1 MTYEYSRTSKRAMS
15 AFPSSSSRAPQMYDA
30 SSGESPPRTPPSC
43 SNNDY
48 KTVRKENLTVL
59 APRRETFLDDITPAD
74 NNHHTHHHPDSG
86 DEDYDT
92 HDLSLSP
99 KHVTR
104 TSVVDNML
112 LSLDQ
117 FSVGDPLDS
126 SRLFGTS
133 SDPEPHTIYTRYSS
147 TRSSRPR
154 GHTFS
159 SSLSSDVE
167 AHSEDNS
174 GRYSSQ
180 SIRGRRSNS
189 SSNYHPGLRR
199 IDSVRGGGDRVK
211 VYDAQRAVTYADRPP
226 TNRTS
231 RLRTKGSSRSSGSSS
246 LDFNQMMATSRPGQH
261 FRERRSASFD
271 CGSRLPPSLP
281 LVDSLG
287 GFDDFV
293 HDNGFP
299 YDDIDAAPTPTVPA
313 GPRRNN
319 SPPLREFP
327 YTQTFPTSM
336 RTPALARKNSS
347 KSARSMHIKK
357 GRSDTLGT
365 ATIRGH
371 GYSSRPYRGPIPD
384 FHPIPSYNNLQPAPS
399 PTVAFHKSSYLA
411 PQPVVNTPSPAPK
424 ERPGF
429 FRRVFGGGS
438 SKSQTQT
445 QSESQSPC
453 SQQENGS
460 PRRPQEQYQS
470 AITPNLSKGQKQ
482 LLQKEHAISTG
493 NNNTSSRE
501 NTPVI
506 TKKPSSFFRRRKK
519 SITDHVPPPLILP
532 QSNIRTAAVDTNF
545 LKPDPLKL
553 DHCQAV
559 GLGGPEPSPVSSLRR
574 VMKPYLNAP
583 YLVDDD
589 TNLDDADNEVSG
601 SEMLLSAADTMR
613 SATTAATTNMN
624 KIDSSKERSLTQVT
638 NPSYLDTNKDNSSDN
653 NPHSKNPRNG
663 SSINSKPGLNL
674 NLPSHDREDSFLEDS
689 IGKEGNSPANPNSNE
704 RSGSGRPMTSPN
716 AQSHMKSMMTK
727 NSQDSM
733 NGGLKT
739 FGTNGKA
746 TSSATGSGSGSRA
759 SHAVSHQQPQQQHT
773 PSLQSKHSA
782 IDEISAAM
790 TNSASMQCLSDNEN
804 SHAHPRR
811 QLQSD
816 ENDWFENDSS
826 VEAPNN
832 RVNRPGE
839 GNSISPRAS
848 LSTVSNYHTALNTPS
863 IPDDDATVRRSKPPT
878 LPPLQMEIHTE
889 HEHELKRDD
898 GKVDIDNIINDDDN
912 DGEDE
917 GDTTILASN
926 SVSGEPSEVDRAQAQ
941 RIFDEAEDY
950 RDRHDKEPAAAWL
963 GNPGR
968 AMVRKAYMELFDW
981 RNVNILMALRG
992 LCGRLTLKGETQ
1004 QVDRIL
1010 DAFSSRWCEC
1020 NEEHGFMATD
1030 VVHTICYSL
1039 LLLNTDLHIADI
1051 EQKMTR
1057 SQFIK
1062 NTMPTIQRVV
1072 SDARPKAFERS
1083 HLGNLSSK
1091 PRTVVRA
1098 SGTASALAGK
1108 SPTLPPVQH
1117 KGHGSLDI
1125 NVPSS
1130 NLSKPVD
1137 ATARTNSMC
1146 TISTNLNAEVSSAD
1160 AGPLVSTPFRGTQRA
1175 WEVQIESVL
1184 KDFYNSIQKQMLPLR
1199 GAPAET
1205 EEYNHQQHSSN
1216 FLTLTGNMLR
1226 RTPSTLSKSGSDV
1239 CQRGRTNENRLS
1251 TVRWSSKPRS
1261 RPRMYP
1267 TSNIGSSRTSLDEQS
1282 SLWSPSASSTW
1293 SKHSLPKTILSMSV
1307 DSFGPEYPRGDYQ
1320 QSIGFANALSH
1331 AIIRED
1337 SANANAMAG
1346 MDDPARAASL
1356 LDDETLEL
1364 AGAPWAKEG
1373 SLKHKHHLDSVDKR
1387 SKDRNWN
1394 ESFAVIQRGWMRLF
1408 SFNASTKSMRVKS
1421 KNRQNGSGSGG
1432 LVVGGGNWTE
1442 NAEETWKFLLR
1453 QTIASALPSPGYSKS
1468 RPHVWALSLPTG
1480 AVHLFQVG
1488 TPEIVKEFVS
1498 SANYWSARLSKEPL
1512 FGGISNIEYGWS
1524 AAVINTA
1531 LIQNSSD
1538 PSSPP
1543 PTTTTT
1549 TTSSSAPRPSFQS
1562 SLRTSLD
1569 QQSGAHGSVRARLP
1583 ADRIHIAD
1591 WTPPQQSMMAS
1602 TLTEAEQLNTLR
1614 RYVKHVEEELQRHNE
1629 LRSAM
1634 VLAFTPRHPNAGK
1647 AMANWE
1653 RKSSYLLREIVK
1665 FRTYIDCLVLAGGLR
1680 EGMKRGGGKGS
1691 GVVVPLAVE
1700 LEGGGEEVKA
1710 KAKAAMPTVRRV
1722 ETDGSSPFE
1731 RSRTMSFSA
1740 AS

>member
-1 MTYEYSRTSKRAMS
+1 MSLQIQRTIPVVIQANPS
-15 AFPSSSSRAPQMYDA
+15 AVAAAIAALITTLAF
-30 SSGESPPRTPPSC
+30 GG
-43 SNNDY
+43 
-48 KTVRKENLTVL
+48 LTV
-59 APRRETFLDDITPAD
+59 F
-74 NNHHTHHHPDSG
+74 
-86 DEDYDT
+86 
-92 HDLSLSP
+92 
-99 KHVTR
+99 
-104 TSVVDNML
+104 VVAEIV
-112 LSLDQ
+112 SK
-117 FSVGDPLDS
+117 
-126 SRLFGTS
+126 
-133 SDPEPHTIYTRYSS
+133 Y
-147 TRSSRPR
+147 
-154 GHTFS
+154 
-159 SSLSSDVE
+159 
-167 AHSEDNS
+167 
-174 GRYSSQ
+174 
-180 SIRGRRSNS
+180 
-189 SSNYHPGLRR
+189 
-199 IDSVRGGGDRVK
+199 
-211 VYDAQRAVTYADRPP
+211 RPP

-336 RTPALARKNSS
+336 RTPAMARKNSS

-532 QSNIRTAAVDTNF
+532 QSNIHTAAVDTNF

-601 SEMLLSAADTMR
+601 SEML
-613 SATTAATTNMN
+613 
-624 KIDSSKERSLTQVT
+624 
-638 NPSYLDTNKDNSSDN
+638 
-653 NPHSKNPRNG
+653 
-663 SSINSKPGLNL
+663 
-674 NLPSHDREDSFLEDS
+674 
-689 IGKEGNSPANPNSNE
+689 
-704 RSGSGRPMTSPN
+704 
-716 AQSHMKSMMTK
+716 
-727 NSQDSM
+727 
-733 NGGLKT
+733 
-739 FGTNGKA
+739 
-746 TSSATGSGSGSRA
+746 
-759 SHAVSHQQPQQQHT
+759 
-773 PSLQSKHSA
+773 
-782 IDEISAAM
+782 
-790 TNSASMQCLSDNEN
+790 
-804 SHAHPRR
+804 
-811 QLQSD
+811 
-816 ENDWFENDSS
+816 
-826 VEAPNN
+826 
-832 RVNRPGE
+832 
-839 GNSISPRAS
+839 
-848 LSTVSNYHTALNTPS
+848 

-1072 SDARPKAFERS
+1072 SDARPNAFERS

-1226 RTPSTLSKSGSDV
+1226 RTPSTLSKSGSD
-1239 CQRGRTNENRLS
+1239 CAGRRNLGLA
-1251 TVRWSSKPRS
+1251 
-1261 RPRMYP
+1261 PRMYP

-1710 KAKAAMPTVRRV
+1710 KTKTAMPTVRRV
-1722 ETDGSSPFE
+1722 ETDGSLPFE